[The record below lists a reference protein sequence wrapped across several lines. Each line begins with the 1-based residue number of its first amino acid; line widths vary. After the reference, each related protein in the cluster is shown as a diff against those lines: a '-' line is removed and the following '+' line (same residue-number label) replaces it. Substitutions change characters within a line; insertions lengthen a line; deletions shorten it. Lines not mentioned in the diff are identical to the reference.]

1 MNQHRFSSA
10 ESRPDATPL
19 ERLAQARR
27 YGDDMTVRLAVD
39 VPEAVLDDIDRAVAE
54 GRFPNREA
62 AVGAA
67 LRALADP
74 ELSRQLAHRE
84 HPPTLEELRSRR
96 EDILSIA
103 AKWGASNVRVF
114 GSVARGDATDGAD
127 VDFLVDLEPGRSL
140 FDLGGL
146 LMDLQELLGVPV
158 DVGTDVK
165 SRMRDRVQ
173 AEAVPL

>member
-1 MNQHRFSSA
+1 
-10 ESRPDATPL
+10 
-19 ERLAQARR
+19 
-27 YGDDMTVRLAVD
+27 MTVRLTVD
-39 VPEAVLDDIDRAVAE
+39 VSDAVVDDIDRTVAE
-54 GRFPNREA
+54 GRFPSREA

-67 LRALADP
+67 LRALTDP
-74 ELSRQLAHRE
+74 DLCRRLTHRE
-84 HPPTLEELRSRR
+84 QPPTLEELRARR
-96 EDILSIA
+96 EDILAIA
-103 AKWGASNVRVF
+103 GKWGASNVRVF

-140 FDLGGL
+140 LDLGGL